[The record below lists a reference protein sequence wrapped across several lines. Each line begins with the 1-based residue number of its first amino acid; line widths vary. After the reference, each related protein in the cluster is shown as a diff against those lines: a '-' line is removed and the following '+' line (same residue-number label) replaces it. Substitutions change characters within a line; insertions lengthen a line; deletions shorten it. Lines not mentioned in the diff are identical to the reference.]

1 MELRVHGA
9 NIEVTDAIT
18 SHVQT
23 RFMAALDKHERHV
36 EDVTIRLEDIN
47 GPKGGVDMR
56 CQATIHLRPGDM
68 IVVEEVEAD
77 LYAAISVAADRAKH
91 VVSRRLDRMRNR
103 GRHETAKV

>member
-1 MELRVHGA
+1 MDFKVHGA

-18 SHVQT
+18 SHVQN
-23 RFMAALDKHERHV
+23 RFTAALDKHERQV
-36 EDVTIRLEDIN
+36 EDITIRLEDVN

-68 IVVEEVEAD
+68 VVVEDVEED

-91 VVSRRLDRMRNR
+91 VVSRRL
-103 GRHETAKV
+103 EKVKDHYR

>member
-1 MELRVHGA
+1 MEMKVHGA

-23 RFMAALDKHERHV
+23 RFTAALDKHERQV

-56 CQATIHLRPGDM
+56 CQATIHLRPGDI
-68 IVVEEVEAD
+68 IVVEEIEAD

-91 VVSRRLDRMRNR
+91 VVSRKLDRMRTR
-103 GRHETAKV
+103 GRHAVARP

>member
-1 MELRVHGA
+1 MDFKVHGA

-18 SHVQT
+18 SHVQN
-23 RFMAALDKHERHV
+23 RFTAALDKHERQV
-36 EDVTIRLEDIN
+36 EDITIRLEDIN

-68 IVVEEVEAD
+68 VVVEDVQED

-91 VVSRRLDRMRNR
+91 VVSRRL
-103 GRHETAKV
+103 EKVKSHYR

>member
-1 MELRVHGA
+1 MDFKVHGA

-18 SHVQT
+18 SHVQN
-23 RFMAALDKHERHV
+23 RFTAALDKHERQV
-36 EDVTIRLEDIN
+36 EDITIRLEDIN

-68 IVVEEVEAD
+68 VVVEDVQED

-91 VVSRRLDRMRNR
+91 VVSRRLD
-103 GRHETAKV
+103 KVKSHYR

>member
-1 MELRVHGA
+1 MEFKVHGA

-18 SHVQT
+18 SHVHN
-23 RFMAALDKHERHV
+23 RFTAALDHHERQV

-68 IVVEEVEAD
+68 IVVDEVEDD

-91 VVSRRLDRMRNR
+91 VVSRKLDRIRD
-103 GRHETAKV
+103 RHR